1 MVKVRDGLRTVPERL
16 RTLVTLSLNC
26 VCGASAVSS
35 VTNSSGETAGRRILG
50 GGSVSTGGAE
60 RAPRVEARARASLAR
75 ASRAA
80 RAAAAT
86 LSARLMRASES
97 ARARS
102 AGVESDREATRANES
117 ARAAARSESAWARW
131 AEVWTLRTRTREE
144 SGRVMIMSSTPKVLP
159 DAYGLS
165 NTTLTMPLSIGVTE
179 ATRNP
184 TVSCGKL

>member
-1 MVKVRDGLRTVPERL
+1 
-16 RTLVTLSLNC
+16 
-26 VCGASAVSS
+26 
-35 VTNSSGETAGRRILG
+35 
-50 GGSVSTGGAE
+50 
-60 RAPRVEARARASLAR
+60 
-75 ASRAA
+75 
-80 RAAAAT
+80 
-86 LSARLMRASES
+86 MRASES

-131 AEVWTLRTRTREE
+131 AEVWTLCTRTREE